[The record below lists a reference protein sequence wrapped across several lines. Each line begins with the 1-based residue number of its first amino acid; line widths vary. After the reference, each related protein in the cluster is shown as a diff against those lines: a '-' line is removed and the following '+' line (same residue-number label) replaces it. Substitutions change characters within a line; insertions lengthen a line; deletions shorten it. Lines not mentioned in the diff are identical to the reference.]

1 MSISRIQDDGGDG
14 DTVTDATVTDDITV
28 TDDTTVTGDT
38 TVDATV
44 TARDAAFQSRIDRDE
59 KVEAGDWMPA
69 AYRKSLIRQLSQH
82 AHSEI
87 IGMLPERNWLT
98 RAPSLQR
105 KAILLAKIQD
115 EAGHGLYL
123 YSVTETLGARRDDL
137 VDDLLAGRAKYSS
150 IFNYPALTWAD
161 IGAIGWLVDGAA
173 IVNQISLC
181 KISYGPA
188 ARAMARICKEESFH
202 QRQGFDI
209 LWALTRGTEAQ
220 RALAQDAVNRWWWP
234 ALMMCG
240 PRDADSTH
248 GAKSLRWKI
257 KRHSND
263 AIRRK
268 FLDQTAPQLQAL
280 GLESPD
286 ADLRFDADAGHWVH
300 GAIDWD
306 EFKRV
311 VAGDGPCNRQ
321 RIKAARDAR
330 AAQAWVREAAVAA
343 KRSTVA
349 VAA

>member
-1 MSISRIQDDGGDG
+1 MTHPRIQDTGGDRDGGG
-14 DTVTDATVTDDITV
+14 K
-28 TDDTTVTGDT
+28 
-38 TVDATV
+38 
-44 TARDAAFQSRIDRDE
+44 TAARERAFQARIDRDE
-59 KVEAGDWMPA
+59 KVEVGDWMPD
-69 AYRKSLIRQLSQH
+69 AYRESLIRQLSQH

-98 RAPSLQR
+98 RAPSLHR

-123 YSVTETLGARRDDL
+123 YSVTETLGASRDDL

-188 ARAMARICKEESFH
+188 ARAMTRICKEESFH
-202 QRQGFDI
+202 QRQGYDI
-209 LWALTRGTEAQ
+209 LWALTRGSDEQ
-220 RALAQDAVNRWWWP
+220 RDMAQDAVGRWWWP

-248 GAKSLRWKI
+248 GAQSLKWKI

-268 FLDQTAPQLQAL
+268 FLDQTVPQLHAL
-280 GLESPD
+280 GLTAPD
-286 ADLRFDADAGHWVH
+286 PDLHYDAAAGHWVH

-311 VAGDGPCNRQ
+311 IGGHGPCNKQ
-321 RIKAARDAR
+321 RLKDAR
-330 AAQAWVREAAVAA
+330 RARQSQAWVREAAAA
-343 KRSTVA
+343 YHARR
-349 VAA
+349 AAA